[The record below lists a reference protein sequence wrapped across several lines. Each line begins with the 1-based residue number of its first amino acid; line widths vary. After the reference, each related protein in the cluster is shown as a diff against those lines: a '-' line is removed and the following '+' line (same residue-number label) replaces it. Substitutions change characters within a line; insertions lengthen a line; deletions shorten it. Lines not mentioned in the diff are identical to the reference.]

1 MNKFR
6 SFTVVA
12 AAACTALIAQSALAD
27 QGRHRGWERHGG
39 RHSETDY
46 ARVVDVQ
53 PIMRRIRVTEPR
65 RECYEET
72 RYDDPRHDSRYDAR
86 SQSVSRGPRPAAGS
100 MILGGILGAAV
111 GNQIGS
117 GDGRRAATVAGAL
130 IGTALGHDAAARRD
144 HRDARAYGDDRYYD
158 SRFDAP
164 PRAYTVERCDVRYQ
178 ENWEERIEGYRVAYE
193 YHGRRYETRLPYDP
207 GERVRVRVDVFP
219 DE

>member
-1 MNKFR
+1 MSKFR

-12 AAACTALIAQSALAD
+12 AAVGAALVAQSALAD
-27 QGRHRGWERHGG
+27 HGRHRGWERQNRGY
-39 RHSETDY
+39 SDTDY

-53 PIMRRIRVTEPR
+53 PITRRIRVTEPR
-65 RECYEET
+65 RECFEET
-72 RYDDPRHDSRYDAR
+72 RYDAPRHEDSR
-86 SQSVSRGPRPAAGS
+86 SRGAPRPAAGS

-111 GNQIGS
+111 GNQIGG

-144 HRDARAYGDDRYYD
+144 YRDGRYYD
-158 SRFDAP
+158 TRVDEP

-178 ENWEERIEGYRVAYE
+178 ESWEERVEGYRVAYE

>member
-1 MNKFR
+1 MDKIR

-12 AAACTALIAQSALAD
+12 AAVGAALVAQSAIAD
-27 QGRHRGWERHGG
+27 HGRHRGWERHGG
-39 RHSETDY
+39 AQREPAGRYSDTDY
-46 ARVVDVQ
+46 ARVVDVE
-53 PIMRRIRVTEPR
+53 PITRRIRVTEPR

-72 RYDDPRHDSRYDAR
+72 RYDEARYEDVR
-86 SQSVSRGPRPAAGS
+86 PRGPTPAAGS
-100 MILGGILGAAV
+100 MILGGILGAAA

-130 IGTALGHDAAARRD
+130 IGSALGHDAAARRAY
-144 HRDARAYGDDRYYD
+144 RDERRYEARYYE
-158 SRFDAP
+158 P

-178 ENWEERIEGYRVAYE
+178 ESWEERIEGYRVAYE